1 MYPIELVRPMT
12 QELTE
17 LGFKSLHSVP
27 EVDQELNKSQGTCL
41 LVVNSVCGCAA
52 RNARPA
58 VRVAL
63 EKGPRPEKLVTVF
76 AGVDTDATSRAR
88 EYLLPYPASS
98 PAMALFKDGKLV
110 TMIERHS
117 IEGRSADMIA
127 ADLNKAFEKFCTA
140 Q

>member
-76 AGVDTDATSRAR
+76 AGVDTDATSRA
-88 EYLLPYPASS
+88 SS